1 MSTRY
6 VPSERPPPPY
16 RLIRIALWLVIAL
29 EVVAILKLL
38 PASAL
43 VFLAIALVALLAL
56 LTWNP
61 LVTLGAG
68 AAIAFLI
75 ARGRASQS

>member
-1 MSTRY
+1 MSSRHL
-6 VPSERPPPPY
+6 PSKRPPPPY
-16 RLIRIALWLVIAL
+16 RLIRTALWLVIAL
-29 EVVAILKLL
+29 EGVAILKLL
-38 PASAL
+38 PAGAL

-75 ARGRASQS
+75 ARRRA

>member
-1 MSTRY
+1 MSSRHLPT
-6 VPSERPPPPY
+6 ERPPPPY
-16 RLIRIALWLVIAL
+16 RLIRTALWLVIAL

-38 PASAL
+38 PAGAL

-61 LVTLGAG
+61 LVTLAAG
-68 AAIAFLI
+68 AAIAFVI
-75 ARGRASQS
+75 ARRSA

>member
-1 MSTRY
+1 
-6 VPSERPPPPY
+6 
-16 RLIRIALWLVIAL
+16 LLVIVL

-38 PASAL
+38 PAGAL

-61 LVTLGAG
+61 LVTLGGG

-75 ARGRASQS
+75 ARRRA